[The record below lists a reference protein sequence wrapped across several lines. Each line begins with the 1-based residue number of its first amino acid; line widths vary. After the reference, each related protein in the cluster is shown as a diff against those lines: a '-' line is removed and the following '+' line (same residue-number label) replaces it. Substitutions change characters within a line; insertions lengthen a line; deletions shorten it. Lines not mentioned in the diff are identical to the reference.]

1 MDCLPSPLTALARL
15 PIFCVLGCVL
25 LTGCSPA
32 IKERA
37 NWANRVVDEIQFQ
50 STPDQVLA
58 YLNDKKI
65 EHSNYQQNSAKG
77 NAISAVLPSDSTSW
91 ALIKTDYKIV
101 FHFDGNNRLASSE
114 IYEKYT
120 GP

>member
-1 MDCLPSPLTALARL
+1 MDCFARPATALAIP

-25 LTGCSPA
+25 LSGCSPA

-37 NWANRVVDEIQFQ
+37 NWANNVASGIRLQ

-58 YLNDKKI
+58 YLNDKMI
-65 EHSNYQQNSAKG
+65 EHSQYQQNAAKG
-77 NAISAVLPSDSTSW
+77 NAISAALHRDSTSW

>member
-1 MDCLPSPLTALARL
+1 MDCFASPPTALARL
-15 PIFCVLGCVL
+15 SIFCALGCVL
-25 LTGCSPA
+25 LSGCSPA

-37 NWANRVVDEIQFQ
+37 NLANNVASGIQLQ

-65 EHSNYQQNSAKG
+65 EHSQYEQNSATG
-77 NAISAVLPSDSTSW
+77 NAISAVLRRDSASW

-101 FHFDGNNRLASSE
+101 FHFDRNNRLTSSE

>member
-1 MDCLPSPLTALARL
+1 MGRFASPPTAFDRL
-15 PIFCVLGCVL
+15 PVVCVLGCVL
-25 LTGCSPA
+25 LSGCSPA

-37 NWANRVVDEIQFQ
+37 DLAMSVATGVQLQ
-50 STPDQVLA
+50 STPDQVLH
-58 YLNDKKI
+58 YLSDKKI
-65 EHSNYQQNSAKG
+65 EHSQYQRDTAKG
-77 NAISAVLPSDSTSW
+77 NAISAVLRHDSTSW

-101 FHFDGNNRLASSE
+101 FHFDNNNRLASSE